1 MDKPCWVLEYS
12 GFGCNPSEQAVFRK
26 SSRKSVRPGVV
37 SLFLQVGRSS
47 GFRLLREVKSG
58 EPHISGQDVKLV
70 FCHRRY
76 LPYGILKLVSK
87 LLYFPLHLNS
97 VFEMYLWLVKLY
109 CKLIWRLLFNSGC
122 KLSLKTLVACNHLCS
137 SFGESSCAIDPG

>member
-1 MDKPCWVLEYS
+1 M
-12 GFGCNPSEQAVFRK
+12 
-26 SSRKSVRPGVV
+26 RPGVV

-47 GFRLLREVKSG
+47 GFRFRREVKAG

-76 LPYGILKLVSK
+76 LPYGILKLVSNC
-87 LLYFPLHLNS
+87 LYFPLRLHS
-97 VFEMYLWLVKLY
+97 VFGMKPWLVKLY

-122 KLSLKTLVACNHLCS
+122 KLSLKTFVACNSNLL
-137 SFGESSCAIDPG
+137 

>member
-1 MDKPCWVLEYS
+1 
-12 GFGCNPSEQAVFRK
+12 
-26 SSRKSVRPGVV
+26 VRPGVV

-47 GFRLLREVKSG
+47 GFRLLREVQEG

-87 LLYFPLHLNS
+87 LF
-97 VFEMYLWLVKLY
+97 VFSAAFKL
-109 CKLIWRLLFNSGC
+109 CIRNVTLAC
-122 KLSLKTLVACNHLCS
+122 KTLL
-137 SFGESSCAIDPG
+137 